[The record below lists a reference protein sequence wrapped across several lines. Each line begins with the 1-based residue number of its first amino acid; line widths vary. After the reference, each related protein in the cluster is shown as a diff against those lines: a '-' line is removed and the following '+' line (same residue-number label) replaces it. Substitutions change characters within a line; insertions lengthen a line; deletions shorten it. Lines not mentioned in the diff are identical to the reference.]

1 MSIKRAIVRGRSI
14 GVLTCAKLGFFG
26 GFAGVAV
33 CGRMVPKFT
42 KLMTLAPLKAGLLV
56 AIANL
61 TGSLLRIPFGAW
73 ADHSGGKKP
82 FATLLS
88 LALIGII
95 GLIMVL
101 HGSYPNH
108 MVGKFWLVILIGM
121 FIGSGIATFSV
132 GISQGSYWFPE
143 SRQGMASG
151 AFAGVGSFASRN
163 FSLRLLVLVVALGLL
178 NAYYLWAA
186 FLAAVLVVY
195 LVGIHDAPFFQ
206 LKASGITPQ
215 LSNVK
220 IYGKELIPQGSATE
234 SLKEAGKSWVA
245 WVFVIFYFI
254 SFGGLLGLT
263 SWRPSF

>member
-73 ADHSGGKKP
+73 ADHSCGKKP

-95 GLIMVL
+95 GLTIVL
-101 HGSYPNH
+101 HTSYPNH

-151 AFAGVGSFASRN
+151 VFAGVGNLAPGIS
-163 FSLRLLVLVVALGLL
+163 SLGLPILVVALGLL
-178 NAYYLWAA
+178 NAYYLWTV
-186 FLAAVLVVY
+186 FLAVVLVIY
-195 LVGIHDAPFFQ
+195 LVGMHDAPFFQ
-206 LKASGITPQ
+206 LKAAGMSPQ
-215 LSNVK
+215 LSDVK
-220 IYGKELIPQGSATE
+220 IYGEDLIPQGSAID
-234 SLKEAGKSWVA
+234 SLKEAGKSWA
-245 WVFVIFYFI
+245 TWVFVIFYFI
-254 SFGGLLGLT
+254 SFGGFLCLT
-263 SWRPSF
+263 TWLP